1 MEHAGEEAY
10 IVYVLTMADRII
22 KQKVGVKFLP
32 DLGSKSRISLAL
44 IFGGINLLYIWSSK
58 LISIHLKVISK

>member
-1 MEHAGEEAY
+1 MEHSGEVAD
-10 IVYVLTMADRII
+10 IVYVLTMTDRII
-22 KQKVGVKFLP
+22 KQKVEVKFLANIV
-32 DLGSKSRISLAL
+32 SKSRISLAL